1 MYWIDIAS
9 IVFSCTAA
17 NHLGLVDA
25 IEEIIGKKLPIVN
38 CCKCLSF
45 WCVLAYSIIIGQD
58 IITSLAISFLC
69 AYLAVWLE
77 LIMGIVDTLYNR
89 VYDKVFTFTAEDNK
103 ATSDADEADTES
115 GVSDL

>member
-17 NHLGLVDA
+17 NHLGLVEA

-38 CCKCLSF
+38 CCKCFSF
-45 WCVLAYSIIIGQD
+45 WFVLVYSIIIGQN
-58 IITSLAISFLC
+58 IITGLAISFLC

-77 LIMGIVDTLYNR
+77 LIMGIVDTLYSR

-103 ATSDADEADTES
+103 TSPITGEADTES
-115 GVSDL
+115 GLSDL